1 MTEEKYAAKEASD
14 KHNAPTIN
22 VFFNIKSLVKL
33 NIFID
38 SINFRYFVQKLS
50 LNIITYPI

>member
-33 NIFID
+33 NIFTD